1 MDVATVTGQALR
13 VAVLADDLTGA
24 GDTVVQFA
32 QRGWS
37 SFLQRTAEVPPLPAV
52 AAVGQSLNTRALP
65 GSEAAARTRDATRV
79 QLDAGVTRLYLK
91 IDSTMRGSVAAQLAG
106 ALEAWRTVHPGAFV
120 VLCPAYPAMGRTIHD
135 GRLWVNGAAL
145 EDSPAGSDPVTPMRT
160 SVFTELV
167 PGAAVVPAG
176 NAAELIA
183 AITAA
188 ERAHDV
194 VVVEAT
200 DQAALDTLA
209 EVVAQLG
216 AQALPA
222 GSAGLALALADA
234 WRPQDAS
241 SAPVPVPQIGGPIL
255 LLRTS
260 ANAVSRR
267 QVSCLIESLPP
278 ASCAALSPTLAD
290 LADDASAESW
300 IEQLHVALPKPG
312 LLVLEAPI
320 ERIAGASLVDASR
333 RVARIM
339 AAAVAAIV
347 ARERVRTLI
356 LLGGDGADATLDALS
371 VKNLRVIR
379 NIVEGVPVAENLAN
393 GEQKLVVVTK
403 AGGFGDE
410 NTLLT
415 VVRWL
420 RGDLSEIS

>member
-1 MDVATVTGQALR
+1 MDVSSATGRALR

-32 QRGWS
+32 QRGWPS
-37 SFLQRTAEVPPLPAV
+37 YLQRSAEVPPLPAV

-65 GSEAAARTRDATRV
+65 GNEAVARTRDATRV

-106 ALEAWRTVHPGAFV
+106 ALEAWRTVHSGAFV

-167 PGAAVVPAG
+167 PGAVVVAMGKAG
-176 NAAELIA
+176 ELSA

-188 ERAHDV
+188 ARAHDV
-194 VVVEAT
+194 VVVEAI
-200 DQAALDTLA
+200 DQAGLDTLA
-209 EVVAQLG
+209 EVVAELG
-216 AQALPA
+216 ALALPA

-234 WRPQDAS
+234 WRPQGAS
-241 SAPVPVPQIGGPIL
+241 SAPAPAPRIAGPIL

-267 QVSCLIESLPP
+267 QVSRLIEELPP

-300 IEQLHVALPKPG
+300 IKQLCVASPKPG

-347 ARERVRTLI
+347 AREQVSTLI
-356 LLGGDGADATLDALS
+356 LLGGDGADATLDALG
-371 VKNLRVIR
+371 VENLHVIR
-379 NIVEGVPVAENLAN
+379 NIVEGVPVSESLDN
-393 GEQKLVVVTK
+393 GAQNLVVVTK
-403 AGGFGDE
+403 AGGFGDD

-420 RGDLSEIS
+420 RGELPAL

>member
-1 MDVATVTGQALR
+1 MDVSSATGQALR

-32 QRGWS
+32 QRGWPS
-37 SFLQRTAEVPPLPAV
+37 YLQRSAEVPPLPAV

-65 GSEAAARTRDATRV
+65 GEEAVARTLDATRV

-106 ALEAWRTVHPGAFV
+106 ALQAWRTVHPGAFV
-120 VLCPAYPAMGRTIHD
+120 ILCPAYPAMGRTIHD

-167 PGAAVVPAG
+167 PGAAVVAMGSAG
-176 NAAELIA
+176 VLSV
-183 AITAA
+183 AITEAA
-188 ERAHDV
+188 RTHDV
-194 VVVEAT
+194 IVVEAS
-200 DQAALDTLA
+200 DQAALITLA
-209 EVVAQLG
+209 EVVAVLG

-234 WRPQDAS
+234 WHPQGG
-241 SAPVPVPQIGGPIL
+241 SATRVAAPRISGSML

-267 QVSCLIESLPP
+267 QVARLFEELP
-278 ASCAALSPTLAD
+278 AATVMSLSPALAD

-300 IEQLHVALPKPG
+300 IARLRTASPKPG
-312 LLVLEAPI
+312 LLVLEAPV
-320 ERIAGASLVDASR
+320 ERIAGASLVDTSR

-339 AAAVAAIV
+339 AAAVASIV
-347 ARERVRTLI
+347 ARGQVHTLV
-356 LLGGDGADATLDALS
+356 LLGGDGADATLDALG
-371 VKNLRVIR
+371 VNNLHVIR
-379 NIVEGVPVAENLAN
+379 NIVEGVPVAESLARDAR
-393 GEQKLVVVTK
+393 KLVVVTK

-410 NTLLT
+410 DTLLT
-415 VVRWL
+415 VIRWL
-420 RGDLSEIS
+420 RGELPEI

>member
-1 MDVATVTGQALR
+1 MDISSATGQALR

-24 GDTVVQFA
+24 GDMVVQFA
-32 QRGWS
+32 QRGWPS
-37 SFLQRTAEVPPLPAV
+37 YLQRSTEVPPLPAL

-65 GSEAAARTRDATRV
+65 GEEAAARTRDATRI
-79 QLDAGVTRLYLK
+79 QLDAGVTRLYMK

-106 ALEAWRTVHPGAFV
+106 ALAAWRMAHPGAFV

-167 PGAAVVPAG
+167 PGAAVVGMGQAG
-176 NAAELIA
+176 ELRA

-188 ERAHDV
+188 ARKHDV

-200 DQAALDTLA
+200 DQAALITLA
-209 EVVAQLG
+209 EVVAKLG
-216 AQALPA
+216 SQALPA

-234 WRPQDAS
+234 WHPQGGSAARPA
-241 SAPVPVPQIGGPIL
+241 APKTGGNIL

-267 QVSCLIESLPP
+267 QVARLFEELPP
-278 ASCAALSPTLAD
+278 ATVTTLSPALAD
-290 LADDASAESW
+290 LADDASADSW
-300 IEQLHVALPKPG
+300 IAQLRAAPPGLG
-312 LLVLEAPI
+312 LLVLEAPL

-339 AAAVAAIV
+339 ASAVASIV
-347 ARERVRTLI
+347 ARGQVHTLV
-356 LLGGDGADATLDALS
+356 LLGGDGADATLDALG
-371 VKNLRVIR
+371 VMNLHVIR
-379 NIVEGVPVAENLAN
+379 NIVEGVPVAESVASD
-393 GEQKLVVVTK
+393 EEKLVLVTK

-415 VVRWL
+415 VIRWL
-420 RGDLSEIS
+420 RGELPEI

>member
-1 MDVATVTGQALR
+1 MELTGAAGQALR

-32 QRGWS
+32 QRGWPS
-37 SFLQRTAEVPPLPAV
+37 YLQRSAEVPPLPAV

-65 GSEAAARTRDATRV
+65 AGEARARTRDATRA

-106 ALEAWRTVHPGAFV
+106 ALEAWRSVHPGAFV

-167 PGAAVVPAG
+167 PGAAVVAMG
-176 NAAELIA
+176 RADELRA

-188 ERAHDV
+188 ARAHDV

-200 DQAALDTLA
+200 DQAALIALA

-234 WRPQDAS
+234 WHPQGG
-241 SAPVPVPQIGGPIL
+241 SAARVAPPQTGGPIL

-267 QVSCLIESLPP
+267 QVSCLLEELPA
-278 ASCAALSPTLAD
+278 ASVAALSPRLAD
-290 LADDASAESW
+290 LADDASAEAW
-300 IEQLHVALPKPG
+300 LVQLRAASPKAG
-312 LLVLEAPI
+312 LLVLEAPV

-333 RVARIM
+333 RVARLM

-347 ARERVRTLI
+347 ARGRVQTLV
-356 LLGGDGADATLDALS
+356 LLGGDGADATLDALG
-371 VKNLRVIR
+371 VMNLHVMR
-379 NIVEGVPVAENLAN
+379 NIVEGVPVAEGLASS
-393 GEQKLVVVTK
+393 GRKLVIVTK

-415 VVRWL
+415 VIRWL
-420 RGDLSEIS
+420 RGELPEI